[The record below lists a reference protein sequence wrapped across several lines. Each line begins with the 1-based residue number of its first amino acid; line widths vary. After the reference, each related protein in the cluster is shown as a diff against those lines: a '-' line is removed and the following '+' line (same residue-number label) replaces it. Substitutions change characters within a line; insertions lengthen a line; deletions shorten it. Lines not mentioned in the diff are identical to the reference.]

1 MNDMFLVDWHL
12 QFDDYIETHSFS
24 RITLSLHYDNNF
36 KGVVGKGSDNTAK
49 RKIREIVNL
58 AGPIFKSESWKLGHS
73 ITLEELEITHVN
85 EDLTLE
91 GGRESE
97 AKM

>member
-1 MNDMFLVDWHL
+1 MSIDTCSLMTILKPF
-12 QFDDYIETHSFS
+12 FS
-24 RITLSLHYDNNF
+24 RISLSLHYDNNF
-36 KGVVGKGSDNTAK
+36 KRVVGKGSDNTAR
-49 RKIREIVNL
+49 RKIREIVNA